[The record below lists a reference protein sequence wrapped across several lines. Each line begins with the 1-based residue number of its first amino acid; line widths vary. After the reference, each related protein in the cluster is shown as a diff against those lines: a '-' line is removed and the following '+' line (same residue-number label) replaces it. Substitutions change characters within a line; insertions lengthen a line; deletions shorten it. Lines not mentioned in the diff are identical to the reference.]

1 MSLLGRIRIFPVPSS
16 FSPALRS
23 SLRCTSVPIA
33 QGNEHDPYL
42 CRSPETSPDSVSLPP
57 GIFLSVPRQHR
68 CRSLIVDTLL
78 EISSDTA
85 IPSHCGFCECIR
97 SSIKATPQAAG
108 NLTRKRFKE
117 GSIPPWRKDRGL
129 PMHNKELT

>member
-1 MSLLGRIRIFPVPSS
+1 
-16 FSPALRS
+16 
-23 SLRCTSVPIA
+23 
-33 QGNEHDPYL
+33 
-42 CRSPETSPDSVSLPP
+42 
-57 GIFLSVPRQHR
+57 
-68 CRSLIVDTLL
+68 LL